1 MRLDMNSNLKIA
13 VAALGLATLVA
24 SPVLA
29 KPVHHQVAQ
38 AGVSDVVVAPN
49 GKVLGADPDPAV
61 RLQLQRD
68 WAAGSGD

>member
-1 MRLDMNSNLKIA
+1 MRLDMNTKLKIA

-29 KPVHHQVAQ
+29 KPAHQQAAQ
-38 AGVSDVVVAPN
+38 VDVSDVVVAPN

-68 WAAGSGD
+68 WTAGSGD